1 MMKQIRI
8 RDNWSTPQTVFS
20 EIPSLTRKICDKTL
34 EQLEREGIFVF
45 PELVKD
51 TDDLT
56 KDQMILQ
63 SVNDTYRS
71 SNVMGFLGLGR
82 ERLTITS
89 RFASGEHDFFFQYML
104 EKVLDFPNIV
114 NLETDANHENRL
126 FHLLLF
132 LFSLYLKQ
140 AMRKGL
146 FKTYIRKRYNDSN
159 MKGVIDI
166 PRHISKNTPFIGN
179 IAYNQREYSY
189 DNTVTELIRHTIE
202 FIKRK
207 PYGRHLLVK
216 VKDEVQLIVDAT
228 QQYELYDRRK
238 VITDNSRN
246 PIRHA
251 YYREYRALQHLCLL
265 ILKNQEHNIG
275 AGSRQI
281 YGILFDGAWLWEEY
295 IYTLVADLFYHPMN
309 KSGTGAQRLFSGNS
323 GLIYP
328 DFIGKNQH
336 SRIIADAKYKPFQNI
351 SGDDYLQLLAY
362 MLRFDAKAGYY
373 FYPEKGTSG
382 EIKFRLNSGTTYEK
396 NVTPRDDIFV
406 MKHGLVI
413 PDTAPDYN
421 DFKAKMEQNEIV
433 FMKKVIMGK

>member
-1 MMKQIRI
+1 MSIFSKKTMGGGFMDVIRC
-8 RDNWSTPQTVFS
+8 D
-20 EIPSLTRKICDKTL
+20 EPS
-34 EQLEREGIFVF
+34 
-45 PELVKD
+45 
-51 TDDLT
+51 
-56 KDQMILQ
+56 
-63 SVNDTYRS
+63 
-71 SNVMGFLGLGR
+71 
-82 ERLTITS
+82 
-89 RFASGEHDFFFQYML
+89 
-104 EKVLDFPNIV
+104 
-114 NLETDANHENRL
+114 
-126 FHLLLF
+126 
-132 LFSLYLKQ
+132 YLIWKWH
-140 AMRKGL
+140 
-146 FKTYIRKRYNDSN
+146 
-159 MKGVIDI
+159 
-166 PRHISKNTPFIGN
+166 P
-179 IAYNQREYSY
+179 
-189 DNTVTELIRHTIE
+189 ELIRHTIE

-336 SRIIADAKYKPFQNI
+336 SRIIADAKYKPFQ
-351 SGDDYLQLLAY
+351 
-362 MLRFDAKAGYY
+362 K
-373 FYPEKGTSG
+373 
-382 EIKFRLNSGTTYEK
+382 
-396 NVTPRDDIFV
+396 
-406 MKHGLVI
+406 
-413 PDTAPDYN
+413 
-421 DFKAKMEQNEIV
+421 
-433 FMKKVIMGK
+433 